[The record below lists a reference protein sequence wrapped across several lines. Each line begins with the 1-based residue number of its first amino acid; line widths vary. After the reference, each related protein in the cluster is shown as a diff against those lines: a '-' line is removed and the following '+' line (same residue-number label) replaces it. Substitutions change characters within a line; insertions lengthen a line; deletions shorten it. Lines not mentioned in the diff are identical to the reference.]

1 MITGISRH
9 LAGKLAQRLEAD
21 PDVEYVVGVGL
32 NEPEVDLER
41 TEFVR
46 ADIRNPLILKVL
58 EASEVDTVVHLS
70 IISTPTR
77 VGGRS
82 AMKEIIVIGSLQL
95 FAACQ
100 KVPTV
105 QKLVMKSS
113 TAVYGASAQD
123 PALFTEDMT
132 ARGSMTGYAKD
143 SVEVEQYAR
152 DFTRRR
158 PDVQATILRFA
169 NFMGSSLETTLTRYF
184 SLPVVPSPIG
194 YDPRIQFIHED
205 DALEVLYRATREAHP
220 GIFNVAG
227 DGILLL
233 SQAIR
238 ICGKLPFKV
247 PLPFALPVAAVVRR
261 LGLVDFPSD
270 QIKFLVFGRVADNTR
285 LKNVFGY
292 TPQYTTR
299 EALEEFLAGHRFR
312 RFFTPEQAL
321 RWEQD
326 VYDFLR
332 RSGGTRA
339 AAGGPSAGRA

>member
-1 MITGISRH
+1 MGQRILITGVSRH
-9 LAGKLAQRLEAD
+9 LVGRLAQRLEAD
-21 PDVEYVVGVGL
+21 RDVEHIVGVDL
-32 NEPEVDLER
+32 EEPEVDLER

-58 EASEVDTVVHLS
+58 EASQVDTVVHLS
-70 IISTPTR
+70 IIATPTR

-82 AMKEIIVIGSLQL
+82 AMKEINVIGSLQL

-100 KVPTV
+100 RVPTV
-105 QKLVMKSS
+105 KKLVMKSS
-113 TAVYGASAQD
+113 TAVYGASALD

-132 ARGSMTGYAKD
+132 ARGPMTGYAKD

-158 PDVQATILRFA
+158 PDVSATFLRFA
-169 NFMGSSLETTLTRYF
+169 NFMGSGLETTLTRYF

-205 DALEVLYRATREAHP
+205 DALEVLYRATREDHP
-220 GIFNVAG
+220 GIFNVAA

-238 ICGKLPFKV
+238 ICGKLPLKV
-247 PLPFALPVAAVVRR
+247 PLPMAQPLAAVVRK

-270 QIKFLVFGRVADNTR
+270 QIQFLVFGRVADNDR

-292 TPQYTTR
+292 RPIYTSR
-299 EALEEFLAGHRFR
+299 EALGEFVAGHRSR
-312 RFFTPEQAL
+312 RFFTPEQAQQ
-321 RWEQD
+321 WEQD

-332 RSGGTRA
+332 RSPQQPAR
-339 AAGGPSAGRA
+339 PS